1 MENENLVRSS
11 ALTNTHAKDWA
22 ERQVEILDPVLFD
35 ISAFVVT
42 KIVMPGYEK
51 SLAIEKVYPKGG
63 SITSPAIQQVLSFRS
78 PESAVLFIYK
88 ASSPVPRFQLE
99 WKPIGLHVK
108 PFPMRSGSKQLLI
121 SFERFCAGDMI
132 RKLLFAKKFQEGYIL
147 LSEVLTC
154 NHIRGTSTPP

>member
-1 MENENLVRSS
+1 LENENLVRSS

-51 SLAIEKVYPKGG
+51 SLAIEKVYPK
-63 SITSPAIQQVLSFRS
+63 VLSFRS

-88 ASSPVPRFQLE
+88 ASSPVPRFQLK